1 MPFTINATTAKQP
14 LFPLGQLLAT
24 PGVLAHCDRNGILIL
39 PYVLRHQ
46 CGDWGEVGA
55 EDWQANDTALRHGGR
70 LLSTYTVA
78 SEKIWIISEADRSST
93 TALFPSE
100 Y

>member
-1 MPFTINATTAKQP
+1 MSNKSTNQNQP

-24 PGVLAHCDRNGILIL
+24 PGLLAHCNSHGILIL

-46 CGDWGEVGA
+46 YGDWGEVGA
-55 EDWQANDTALRHGGR
+55 EDWQANDNALRHGGR
-70 LLSTYTVA
+70 LLSAYTVA
-78 SEKIWIISEADRSST
+78 SEKIWIISEDGFAATSL
-93 TALFPSE
+93 LFPSE